1 MKKKLLETVKKSCE
15 TCEWYEIYER
25 NGTPLYDDYDKA
37 FCERNAY
44 SEYSHSAKDV
54 ERVKKSINFRV
65 QDGCHFCKSGKNG
78 YEGDVYCERY
88 MMNVYCC
95 DICDAYERREVKK

>member
-1 MKKKLLETVKKSCE
+1 MKKKLLEPIKKSCE
-15 TCEWYEIYER
+15 TCEWYETYDGEL
-25 NGTPLYDDYDKA
+25 PLCEDEEI
-37 FCERNAY
+37 CERNAY
-44 SEYSHSAKDV
+44 SEYERSAKDV

-65 QDGCHFCKSGKNG
+65 QDGCHFCKSGENG

-95 DICDAYERREVKK
+95 DICDAYERIEGIE